1 MLDNPD
7 EYGIFPTTIAYD
19 KLEEYIKS
27 IERKTKIENR
37 IMELRAQEYIV
48 SIDEKK
54 DIKKCRRESLDNQ
67 KITIKLLLA
76 EIIIVV
82 VWFISWVIK

>member
-1 MLDNPD
+1 MNDHRQKICDIISEMLDNPD

-37 IMELRAQEYIV
+37 IMELRAQEYICLV
-48 SIDEKK
+48 HI
-54 DIKKCRRESLDNQ
+54 LGN
-67 KITIKLLLA
+67 
-76 EIIIVV
+76 
-82 VWFISWVIK
+82 